1 MDPIVMFD
9 VTVLWGSILIDVIY
23 VMLAL
28 IAIQLVAPDARSWWQ
43 WLALLGAVLTPV
55 LAIYGSVVPFPPY
68 PVNIAVYGSIASI
81 ALSLTWTIGL
91 RMSAAHRLEAAMLGV
106 ADD

>member
-1 MDPIVMFD
+1 MGVITRWPWPSCFTFAVLVVIV
-9 VTVLWGSILIDVIY
+9 SISPVPNPVPVSY
-23 VMLAL
+23 
-28 IAIQLVAPDARSWWQ
+28 IQLE
-43 WLALLGAVLTPV
+43 VLTPV

-68 PVNIAVYGSIASI
+68 PVDIAVYGSIASI

-91 RMSAAHRLEAAMLGV
+91 RMSAGHRLEAAMLGV